1 MFTIVC
7 KERGPIN
14 SDTEIEKKKGKK
26 VIPNVTITPPHS
38 TSNRSVGY
46 LDFIL
51 LMNQSFIPGV
61 GAQLH

>member
-14 SDTEIEKKKGKK
+14 SDTEIEKK
-26 VIPNVTITPPHS
+26 VIPNVTVTPPHS

-51 LMNQSFIPGV
+51 LVNQSFIPGV
-61 GAQLH
+61 GAHLH